1 MLYMKR
7 KERLCTLVEFL
18 GVGRGTLGQ
27 DLFLQAVATNELVAN
42 TISRSQAHIVQHITL
57 SNRAYSPDGVQS
69 DEQVKNLGAH
79 QPVAENN
86 KKMVSNS
93 QREVQ
98 NLDVSQEAE
107 DVLAIA
113 GVNPDDEA
121 KFMFAKQRDRQ
132 RSDAA
137 LSNFRTQDKD
147 PWRKIIELRIYA
159 RICGDDGLASSTGIA
174 HVNEKVLYNLT
185 KPKFC
190 NRDKFCPNTY
200 LKVYEFL
207 EEALQVR
214 LKSFVAH
221 ISICAA
227 RRNDANRSAFTK
239 CQSAM
244 EPKQKVRRI
253 NVNREREKGQ
263 RLEKERQ
270 ALLRVGQSILSK
282 RKRDFE
288 DNSSLKE
295 RVTKVR
301 QEEEERIR
309 ASVANEAARSA
320 LGDAKYLKWFE
331 WAKTSDQPDGA
342 IPSTLGSEL
351 REEHA
356 SDIKQDEKEAHKGVK
371 GNRVEKLRGS
381 GAAINSIYTTKSI
394 ILRVSQSF

>member
-1 MLYMKR
+1 
-7 KERLCTLVEFL
+7 
-18 GVGRGTLGQ
+18 
-27 DLFLQAVATNELVAN
+27 
-42 TISRSQAHIVQHITL
+42 
-57 SNRAYSPDGVQS
+57 
-69 DEQVKNLGAH
+69 
-79 QPVAENN
+79 
-86 KKMVSNS
+86 
-93 QREVQ
+93 
-98 NLDVSQEAE
+98 
-107 DVLAIA
+107 
-113 GVNPDDEA
+113 
-121 KFMFAKQRDRQ
+121 
-132 RSDAA
+132 
-137 LSNFRTQDKD
+137 
-147 PWRKIIELRIYA
+147 
-159 RICGDDGLASSTGIA
+159 
-174 HVNEKVLYNLT
+174 
-185 KPKFC
+185 
-190 NRDKFCPNTY
+190 
-200 LKVYEFL
+200 
-207 EEALQVR
+207 
-214 LKSFVAH
+214 
-221 ISICAA
+221 
-227 RRNDANRSAFTK
+227 
-239 CQSAM
+239 M

-394 ILRVSQSF
+394 ILRDCIEALKGDENGGRLHARAQRS

>member
-174 HVNEKVLYNLT
+174 HVNE
-185 KPKFC
+185 
-190 NRDKFCPNTY
+190 
-200 LKVYEFL
+200 KVYEFL

-394 ILRVSQSF
+394 ILRDCIEALKGDENGGRLHARAQRS